1 VATIRITSE
10 SSRAE
15 IDEALEVARRRRV
28 LTELPTVY
36 VEMSELIDRLLDRRL
51 KAPDAPT

>member
-10 SSRAE
+10 STVAE
-15 IDEALEVARRRRV
+15 IDEALEIARHRRV